1 MSFDDGGLKLKLS
14 SSKESLTLESSLQ
27 AYFYD
32 QLQEI
37 NKKSSQPLGNELVYY
52 SSLVMDHFGDAN
64 KYFEKVDGK
73 TREKILGIKL
83 MESSQ
88 FPREKQKVILKDI
101 AETSLLLCGYFS
113 DSLNKKIIDTKY
125 YQEIGV
131 IAYKRLNT
139 FQPKA
144 FDIQDFFERIA
155 FQFQNVTTLMN
166 LVSVKHESDPYS
178 LLLVAPAKRVS

>member
-1 MSFDDGGLKLKLS
+1 MSFDDGGLYLKLS

-32 QLQEI
+32 QLQEF
-37 NKKSSQPLGNELVYY
+37 NKKSTQPLSNELVFY

-64 KYFEKVDGK
+64 KYFENVDGK
-73 TREKILGIKL
+73 IREKILGIKL
-83 MESSQ
+83 MESAQ
-88 FPREKQKVILKDI
+88 FPKEKQKIILRDI
-101 AETSLLLCGYFS
+101 ADTALLLCGYFS

-125 YQEIGV
+125 YQEVGV
-131 IAYKRLNT
+131 IAYKRLNS

-144 FDIQDFFERIA
+144 YDVEDFFERIA

-166 LVSVKHESDPYS
+166 LVSVKHVTDPYS
-178 LLLVAPAKRVS
+178 LLLIAPSRKVS

>member
-1 MSFDDGGLKLKLS
+1 MSFDDGGLNLKLS

-32 QLQEI
+32 QLQEF
-37 NKKSSQPLGNELVYY
+37 NKKSTQPLSNEVVYY

-64 KYFEKVDGK
+64 KYFENVDGK
-73 TREKILGIKL
+73 IREKILGIKL

-88 FPREKQKVILKDI
+88 FPREKQKIILRDI
-101 AETSLLLCGYFS
+101 ADTALLLCGYFS
-113 DSLNKKIIDTKY
+113 DSMNKKIVDTKY

-131 IAYKRLNT
+131 IAYKRLNA

-144 FDIQDFFERIA
+144 FDVEDFFERIA
-155 FQFQNVTTLMN
+155 WQFQNVTTLMSM
-166 LVSVKHESDPYS
+166 VSAKHEADPYS
-178 LLLVAPAKRVS
+178 LLLVVPSRRVS